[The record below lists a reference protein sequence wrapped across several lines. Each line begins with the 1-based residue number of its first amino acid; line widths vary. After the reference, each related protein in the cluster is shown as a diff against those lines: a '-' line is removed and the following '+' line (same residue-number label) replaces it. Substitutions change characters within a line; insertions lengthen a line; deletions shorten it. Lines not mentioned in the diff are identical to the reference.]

1 MDYRKLTRLSAV
13 FSLLPGVAAL
23 LFPAVVWGEIN
34 GAAYIGSG
42 EGDGLSL
49 ELVRTIGALFLGSG
63 ISLWLFLAE
72 IEGPNERQRSSQ
84 TQVIICLALILA
96 FVHMALSTSATLGVL
111 ICIVWTAIPLVLHS
125 RATLAF
131 RGDTPQS

>member
-1 MDYRKLTRLSAV
+1 M
-13 FSLLPGVAAL
+13 LLPGVAAL
-23 LFPAVVWGEIN
+23 LFPAAVWGGIS

-84 TQVIICLALILA
+84 TQVIIALALILS
-96 FVHMALSTSATLGVL
+96 FVHMALSTSANMGVL
-111 ICIVWTAIPLVLHS
+111 ICIVWTAIPLVLNS
-125 RATLAF
+125 RAILSF